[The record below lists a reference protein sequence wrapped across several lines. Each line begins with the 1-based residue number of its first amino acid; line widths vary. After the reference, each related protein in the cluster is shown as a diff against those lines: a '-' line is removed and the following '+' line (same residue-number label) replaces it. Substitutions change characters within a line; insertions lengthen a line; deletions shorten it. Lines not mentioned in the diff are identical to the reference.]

1 MTEDGQG
8 LHPEIQMYV
17 WRHRFHNF
25 TWRTFLLGFMMRC
38 KHENSTMELSWATST
53 VRHFVELYQITYQPN
68 VSHPA
73 LVEKFVKQ
81 GVYEGLEG
89 ISKEEFHGLCCC
101 WIWISVKPE
110 MIDAIVQQRV
120 AEELKSHMSQK
131 LLQELEEIHKEI
143 EQVKH
148 ELQNSYVT
156 SLGTVI
162 GLSYFP

>member
-1 MTEDGQG
+1 
-8 LHPEIQMYV
+8 
-17 WRHRFHNF
+17 
-25 TWRTFLLGFMMRC
+25 
-38 KHENSTMELSWATST
+38 
-53 VRHFVELYQITYQPN
+53 
-68 VSHPA
+68 
-73 LVEKFVKQ
+73 
-81 GVYEGLEG
+81 
-89 ISKEEFHGLCCC
+89 
-101 WIWISVKPE
+101 